1 VPMDP
6 EDEAEMAD
14 DTAAVG
20 ESDRPTPPAAVPATE
35 PAADPVALTEMQQQ
49 TDGAPPTATTP
60 IEEAPMSGTNTGA
73 VPGAAGTAEGTSTVP
88 TAVAEAQRAQAAAE
102 QQLAEANRRTAE
114 AEQRL
119 ARLSAVEAARPIAS
133 TLLGETQLPAAA
145 QARVLAQVTA
155 QVPMTEAMAL
165 DETAFRT
172 AVTTAAPAKA
182 ASPGSAT
189 PRPRRTP
196 RSSRPTWPRAS
207 CASACPRAPRRSRQ
221 EGGADVREHGLQV
234 VEDSAAD
241 LLRPRHPGIG

>member
-1 VPMDP
+1 
-6 EDEAEMAD
+6 
-14 DTAAVG
+14 
-20 ESDRPTPPAAVPATE
+20 
-35 PAADPVALTEMQQQ
+35 
-49 TDGAPPTATTP
+49 
-60 IEEAPMSGTNTGA
+60 
-73 VPGAAGTAEGTSTVP
+73 VP

-172 AVTTAAPAKA
+172 AVTTAAQAEATYIASLRESAGEGRIAGLGDTTAAADTAKFETDVA
-182 ASPGSAT
+182 
-189 PRPRRTP
+189 
-196 RSSRPTWPRAS
+196 
-207 CASACPRAPRRSRQ
+207 
-221 EGGADVREHGLQV
+221 EGFVRLGMSE
-234 VEDSAAD
+234 SAAKIAAGG
-241 LLRPRHPGIG
+241 RR